1 MRYISMIF
9 IIVLLSMAMVSR
21 KFFSKYKGSGLFGP
35 LAEMIIRKIERSF
48 IFDQIKGSIRKG
60 KSMNEVKS
68 EEEAR
73 KSLREIILKTFY
85 LLTALNIL
93 IFIFSF
99 IPDGKKGGNII
110 KRPGPY
116 ENPVD
121 YSIDIN
127 SSDKKER
134 YNLKVY
140 PRELSKEEFE
150 KEAEKTYKSLNET
163 IKGNNADLGNV
174 KTGLDLPNMNDDE
187 TLYIRWESSDPEV
200 ISSSGKVD
208 TKALESPVDVS
219 LKAIIYDEHHDK
231 EFEWVVRVIPY
242 HSGHWAKDIEEDLK
256 KEEEKSRDK
265 DVLVLPEEINGM
277 TISAGKNTEMSMVC
291 KLFILG
297 ILFVGVYIYALIDKI
312 RKKGIKRRDEMLN
325 DYSFFVSS
333 IVLKM
338 GAGLSV
344 RETFMSIYRD
354 MYERK
359 EKGGLFEELRYMING
374 LNAGMDEKKVYSD
387 MSKAVGIPEYVRL
400 MTLICRN
407 LERGNSNLLS
417 LLKKEEKDA
426 FMERKN
432 RARKKGEEAAEK
444 LLMPMLILLVVVIGI
459 VMFPALRNL

>member
-1 MRYISMIF
+1 
-9 IIVLLSMAMVSR
+9 
-21 KFFSKYKGSGLFGP
+21 
-35 LAEMIIRKIERSF
+35 
-48 IFDQIKGSIRKG
+48 
-60 KSMNEVKS
+60 
-68 EEEAR
+68 
-73 KSLREIILKTFY
+73 
-85 LLTALNIL
+85 
-93 IFIFSF
+93 
-99 IPDGKKGGNII
+99 
-110 KRPGPY
+110 
-116 ENPVD
+116 
-121 YSIDIN
+121 
-127 SSDKKER
+127 
-134 YNLKVY
+134 
-140 PRELSKEEFE
+140 
-150 KEAEKTYKSLNET
+150 
-163 IKGNNADLGNV
+163 
-174 KTGLDLPNMNDDE
+174 
-187 TLYIRWESSDPEV
+187 
-200 ISSSGKVD
+200 
-208 TKALESPVDVS
+208 
-219 LKAIIYDEHHDK
+219 
-231 EFEWVVRVIPY
+231 
-242 HSGHWAKDIEEDLK
+242 
-256 KEEEKSRDK
+256 
-265 DVLVLPEEINGM
+265 M

-444 LLMPMLILLVVVIGI
+444 LLMPMLILLVAVIGI